1 MPPTWRHKRAIF
13 AVVSIAGVIAAI
25 GFFRPAGH
33 ADSLTV
39 PVKRADIE
47 QSVLCTGTL
56 QASKLVS
63 VGAQVSGQLKHL
75 AVKLGERV
83 TAGQLLAEI
92 DPVLQQNDLRDAEG
106 SLEVAE
112 ANLRAKSV
120 QLAQNRLELQRQQT
134 MFAADASSKAE
145 FDTAKAAVDTTE
157 AEQAALAAQARKAAS
172 QLEKARANLGYTRI
186 VAPMDGVVVA
196 VVTKQGQTV
205 NANQAAPTIVML
217 AKLDVM
223 TIKAQVS
230 EADVVSVK
238 PGQTVYFTTLGN
250 PDRRYYAKV
259 RQIEPAPESIVNENS
274 TTASYG
280 SSSSTAIY
288 YNALFDIP
296 NTDGTLYPSMTAQVY
311 IVIAEAKQVLTIPAT
326 ALGGK
331 DADGRY
337 TVQVLGKDRKPQP
350 RKVRIGINTR
360 VTCQVLDG
368 LRAGDA
374 VVIGDAGDV
383 KQDGDR
389 GPMFF

>member
-1 MPPTWRHKRAIF
+1 MTRRHKRAIF

-186 VAPMDGVVVA
+186 VAPMVGEVVA
-196 VVTKQGQTV
+196 IVTRQGQTV
-205 NANQAAPTIVML
+205 VSQQTAPTILKL
-217 AKLDVM
+217 ASLDTM
-223 TIKAQVS
+223 TIKAQIS
-230 EADVVSVK
+230 EVDRERVR
-238 PGQTVYFTTLGN
+238 PGLPITFTTLGA
-250 PDRRYYAKV
+250 PDKPLPGVLRAV
-259 RQIEPAPESIVNENS
+259 EPAPESLATETATSTSNSSS
-274 TTASYG
+274 TTAV
-280 SSSSTAIY
+280 Y
-288 YNALFDIP
+288 YNGLFDVQNADAKLHI
-296 NTDGTLYPSMTAQVY
+296 GMTAQVS
-311 IVIAEAKQVLTIPAT
+311 IVLSEAKNVLTVPT
-326 ALGGK
+326 SALGERNK
-331 DADGRY
+331 DGSYTVERRLADGR
-337 TVQVLGKDRKPQP
+337 TEKRN
-350 RKVRIGINTR
+350 I
-360 VTCQVLDG
+360 
-368 LRAGDA
+368 RAGLANSVNTQVTEGLEEGDSIVVRAA
-374 VVIGDAGDV
+374 VMRLLP
-383 KQDGDR
+383 R
-389 GPMFF
+389 GSKFLPF